1 MILVL
6 LVLLI
11 LCLPIVLLI
20 IITHNIQKDIIRLE
34 KHLNSMDSDLNMVS
48 KTIDNTH
55 SYYQKRESEKR
66 IILKD

>member
-1 MILVL
+1 
-6 LVLLI
+6 
-11 LCLPIVLLI
+11 
-20 IITHNIQKDIIRLE
+20 
-34 KHLNSMDSDLNMVS
+34 MDSDLNMVS